1 MKNTSVMLAMASVTS
16 LLSLGFAGCA
26 TTTKDT
32 GVDPELTCGDRTVT
46 VFQSIGFLAVY
57 PEYID
62 VCAGQSININAVPRG
77 RGLRTSPAEGNPG
90 MDGWLSA
97 GAEGGGSVVITVPGD
112 ATPGVYKYAIA
123 VNEVGMLDPRLRV
136 IRR

>member
-1 MKNTSVMLAMASVTS
+1 MKNTSVILAMASVTS
-16 LLSLGFAGCA
+16 VLSLGFAGCA

-46 VFQSIGFLAVY
+46 VFQSTGFLAVY

-62 VCAGQSININAVPRG
+62 VCAGQNVEINAVPRG
-77 RGLRTSPAEGNPG
+77 RSLTTSPAEDNPG

-97 GAEGGGSVVITVPGD
+97 GAEGGGSVVITVPRD
-112 ATPGVYKYAIA
+112 ATAGVYKYGIT
-123 VNEVGMLDPRLRV
+123 VNGVGMLDPRLRV